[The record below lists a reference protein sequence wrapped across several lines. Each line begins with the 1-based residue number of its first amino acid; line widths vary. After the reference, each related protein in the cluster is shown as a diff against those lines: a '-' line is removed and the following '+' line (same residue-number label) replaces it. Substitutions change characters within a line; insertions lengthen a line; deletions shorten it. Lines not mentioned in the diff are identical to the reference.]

1 MKGDVGQKCFKRG
14 ANFWAKVPSNGLTY
28 FLAKVH
34 SLGLQVNRRRYDS
47 IEQQSV
53 SVFELEVIIIV
64 FSLVYGPS
72 SFHLNSSHVFGI
84 VRYPRLELSA

>member
-1 MKGDVGQKCFKRG
+1 M
-14 ANFWAKVPSNGLTY
+14 PSNGLTY
-28 FLAKVH
+28 YLAKVH
-34 SLGLQVNRRRYDS
+34 SLGLHVNGRRCDS
-47 IEQQSV
+47 IEQQYV
-53 SVFELEVIIIV
+53 SVFGIEVIIIV